1 MRPHYTYDVA
11 VIGAGHAGVEA
22 ALAAAR
28 IGCKTLLL
36 TGNLD
41 TIGQMSCNPAIGGI
55 GKGHLVREIDALG
68 GQMGRC
74 ADQSG
79 INFRLLN
86 TRKGSTVQSPRV
98 QCDKKAYQFNMKSVV
113 ERTDNLTIRQGVAE
127 NLQVHDGA
135 ITGIE
140 TTTGTLFHVKAV
152 VITAGTFF
160 RGVAHIGS
168 ANFAS
173 GRAGD
178 PPSVGLSRSIEELGV
193 KVQRL
198 KTGTPPRILGATID
212 FESME
217 CQHGDETPSF
227 LSFSTPQSFHVEQV
241 PCHITTTTRK
251 TVEVV
256 TSNIHLSALYSGRIK
271 GTGPRYCPSI
281 EDKVVKFPDKLSQQV
296 FIEPEGRETNEYY
309 INGTSTSLPE
319 SVQVEFIRTI
329 NGLEIAT
336 LARPAYAIE
345 YDFFPPH
352 QLHRS
357 LESKVVNNLF
367 FAGQVNGSSGYE
379 EAAAQGLIA
388 GINAAMKVGGLDPI
402 IIDRNQGYIGV
413 LIDDLVSMEIL
424 EPYRIF
430 TSRAEHRLSL
440 GFHDADLRLTPV
452 GRRIGLVCDG
462 SWSRFKERKRLI
474 EDEVARLKATRSGI
488 ISCFEMLRRPNSSY
502 CDLSVANQD
511 LPPSITQ
518 VVENMAKYEWYI
530 ERDKSQIE
538 KRSTMADVQIPNW
551 IDYSK
556 IHSLKTEAIVKLDKI
571 RPDTITQASRIQ
583 GVTAADLS
591 ILAVWLKKHYSSERI
606 TS

>member
-1 MRPHYTYDVA
+1 
-11 VIGAGHAGVEA
+11 
-22 ALAAAR
+22 
-28 IGCKTLLL
+28 
-36 TGNLD
+36 
-41 TIGQMSCNPAIGGI
+41 
-55 GKGHLVREIDALG
+55 
-68 GQMGRC
+68 
-74 ADQSG
+74 
-79 INFRLLN
+79 
-86 TRKGSTVQSPRV
+86 
-98 QCDKKAYQFNMKSVV
+98 
-113 ERTDNLTIRQGVAE
+113 
-127 NLQVHDGA
+127 
-135 ITGIE
+135 
-140 TTTGTLFHVKAV
+140 LFHVKAV

-168 ANFAS
+168 ASFAS

-193 KVQRL
+193 NVQRL

-251 TVEVV
+251 TAEVV
-256 TSNIHLSALYSGRIK
+256 MSNIHLSALYSGRIK

-329 NGLEIAT
+329 KGLEIAT

-345 YDFFPPH
+345 YDFLPPH

-452 GRRIGLVCDG
+452 GRRIGLVCDE

-474 EDEVARLKATRSGI
+474 EDEVARLKATRSEI
-488 ISCFEMLRRPNSSY
+488 ISCFEMLRRPSSGY
-502 CDLSVANQD
+502 SDLSVVNQD

-518 VVENMAKYEWYI
+518 VVENMAKYEGYI

-583 GVTAADLS
+583 GVTAADLA

>member
-1 MRPHYTYDVA
+1 MRSHYTYDVA

-127 NLQVHDGA
+127 NLQVHDRA
-135 ITGIE
+135 ITGIV

-168 ANFAS
+168 ASFAS

-193 KVQRL
+193 NVQRL

-251 TVEVV
+251 TAEVV
-256 TSNIHLSALYSGRIK
+256 MSNIHLSALYSGRIK

-329 NGLEIAT
+329 KGLEIAT

-345 YDFFPPH
+345 YDFLPPH

-388 GINAAMKVGGLDPI
+388 GINAAMNVGGLDPI

-452 GRRIGLVCDG
+452 GRRIGLVCDE

-474 EDEVARLKATRSGI
+474 EDEVARLKATRSEI
-488 ISCFEMLRRPNSSY
+488 ISCFEMLRRPSSGY
-502 CDLSVANQD
+502 SDLSVVNQD

-518 VVENMAKYEWYI
+518 VVENMAKYEGYI

-583 GVTAADLS
+583 GVTAADLA

>member
-1 MRPHYTYDVA
+1 MRSHYTYDVA

-127 NLQVHDGA
+127 NLQVHDRA
-135 ITGIE
+135 ITGIV

-168 ANFAS
+168 ASFAS

-193 KVQRL
+193 NVQRL

-251 TVEVV
+251 TAEVV
-256 TSNIHLSALYSGRIK
+256 MSNIHLSALYSGRIK

-329 NGLEIAT
+329 KGLEIAT

-345 YDFFPPH
+345 YDFLPPH

-474 EDEVARLKATRSGI
+474 EDEVARLKATRSEI
-488 ISCFEMLRRPNSSY
+488 ISCFEMLRRPSSGY
-502 CDLSVANQD
+502 SDLSVVNQD

-518 VVENMAKYEWYI
+518 VVENMAKYEGYI

-583 GVTAADLS
+583 GVTAADLA